1 MWVSVAASCRLLV
14 LGLFH
19 YVASFYMNIGISFM
33 NEFQFEKKKKLAT
46 FWDTEIGGCVKKLQ
60 LLPWQI
66 HNYSYGKSM
75 AKKMDRSDAGN
86 NSVGGLCIFCLR
98 NLLASDIFFQNT
110 FNFLP
115 YQFSQNIFILTQ
127 SPISASCKRTGL
139 QCKLPTFTDLFS
151 GDCWVFFFW
160 QPGDYWVKLFFF
172 CLSKLNMQSNKPWV
186 ISTNIWFKF
195 SKKKRVLIFDEV
207 ASRWELHINLP

>member
-1 MWVSVAASCRLLV
+1 MCIHKLPQCGFQWPPPVGSWFWGYFIMSPAFIWILV
-14 LGLFH
+14 FPLW
-19 YVASFYMNIGISFM
+19 MNF
-33 NEFQFEKKKKLAT
+33 NLRKKKKLAT

-172 CLSKLNMQSNKPWV
+172 LFVKTKYA
-186 ISTNIWFKF
+186 K
-195 SKKKRVLIFDEV
+195 
-207 ASRWELHINLP
+207 